1 MKKIVL
7 LVALVIGLSA
17 TPATPTTTP
26 EMDAPKGMLIVEDY
40 AGCATCYISLK
51 VVDINGK
58 KFYVNVEKGISIPK
72 IESTVERS
80 LEMMKD

>member
-1 MKKIVL
+1 MKKIAL
-7 LVALVIGLSA
+7 LVALAIGLSA
-17 TPATPTTTP
+17 TPATPTTP
-26 EMDAPKGMLIVEDY
+26 KMDAPKGMLIVEDY